1 MMSKGLLNI
10 PSFVED
16 PNYRYK
22 MPRPELKIE
31 GRGNGIKTN
40 LVNLSDIAKS
50 LRVPP
55 DCRSFFTFA

>member
-1 MMSKGLLNI
+1 MISKGLLNI
-10 PSFVED
+10 PSTVD
-16 PNYRYK
+16 DLNYRYK

-40 LVNLSDIAKS
+40 LVNLNDIAKS

-55 DCRSFFTFA
+55 DCIAP